1 MLSRYQNPAYEW
13 RRKYP
18 GVTLPNEIC
27 IEIFRFH
34 LSMYKWENLLRNVDD
49 DKNDVETIN
58 NILALGQISKQF
70 LTIFNDWN
78 TSNWFL
84 PRTGIALFN
93 LSSNVIL
100 KYFGE
105 SLFNKQK
112 IIWDD
117 DHPAAN
123 DYEFSYDVYIEY
135 NASGIHFEYDG
146 DVYVC
151 PDDEKLV
158 TGSCTLVDGSIIEQA
173 AIKFDQT
180 IGHIIDPLPK
190 IDDIVYVL
198 DIPILKELTI
208 MPTLERENIRTFD
221 DQKAYRYAGRYGFL
235 YK

>member
-1 MLSRYQNPAYEW
+1 MNFIKNLDFGEIF
-13 RRKYP
+13 P

-34 LSMYKWENLLRNVDD
+34 LSMYTWENLLRSIEEEM
-49 DKNDVETIN
+49 NDAGTVYHI
-58 NILALGQISKQF
+58 IALKRVSKQF

-93 LSSNVIL
+93 LSSDDIL
-100 KYFGE
+100 KYFRE

-112 IIWDD
+112 ITWDD
-117 DHPAAN
+117 DHPACG

-135 NASGIHFEYDG
+135 NASGIHFEYEG
-146 DVYVC
+146 DKYSC
-151 PDDEKLV
+151 PDVETLI
-158 TGSCTLVDGSIIEQA
+158 TGSCTLFDGSVVDQS

-180 IGHIIDPLPK
+180 LGNIIDPLPK

-198 DIPILKELTI
+198 DIPVLKELTI
-208 MPTLERENIRTFD
+208 MPNLERDNIRTFD
-221 DQKAYRYAGRYGFL
+221 NQKAYRYAGRYGFL